1 MTIVLT
7 HHALDRIKA
16 RTNFSPTR
24 AQEIAEEA
32 YYCGKDIKDFEDEKE
47 KQRYLINVLNASH
60 EQGCGDII
68 RVMGNDIYIFGGAT
82 LITVFPFPPKI
93 IALKNKQKY
102 SKRKFYEEEFDY
114 WYQTKI
120 CKI

>member
-1 MTIVLT
+1 MTVLLT
-7 HHALDRIKA
+7 RHANERMKE

-32 YYCGKDIKDFEDEKE
+32 YYCGKTIKDFKNEKE
-47 KQRYLINVLNASH
+47 KQKYLRNVLNASH
-60 EQGCGDII
+60 EQGRGNTI

-102 SKRKFYEEEFDY
+102 SKRRLYEEEFDY
-114 WYQTKI
+114 
-120 CKI
+120 

>member
-32 YYCGKDIKDFEDEKE
+32 YYCGKDIKDFKNEKE
-47 KQRYLINVLNASH
+47 KQRYLRNVLNASH

-68 RVMGNDIYIFGGAT
+68 RVMGNDIYIFGGTT
-82 LITVFPFPPKI
+82 LITVFPFPSKLTT
-93 IALKNKQKY
+93 LKNKHKH
-102 SKRKFYEEEFDY
+102 SKRRFYEEESDY
-114 WYQTKI
+114 
-120 CKI
+120 